1 MAFIRSILGPVTGK
15 VGELVMS
22 DTKDGNVV
30 RVYQP
35 KVSNPRTVNQ
45 ILRRAQLKPAQ
56 LFYGK
61 LVEIL
66 DHSFA
71 QSALLSYRDF
81 MSSALKSGTFPYM
94 PKTNAEA
101 WPGVYDMTKG
111 SLASISRELI
121 EGAMYT
127 YFYVPAGSQQITGR
141 LLIENNSD
149 LIKDGDQLT
158 IVACGRDANDNMRWA
173 STRLN
178 VAFDDKQIIGLR
190 HESEEVY
197 FSVSELGGVFSQMET
212 VEGACVIRTSMKGNE
227 YTYSKENFHV
237 SSTDWYIAYRSSR
250 LYDWMLQSYGVTSI
264 SNQYRGGQKYLQQLV
279 GVQPNDGV
287 LPPPEVVDAVEVV
300 LKNGASVNVY
310 SIARTDGN
318 YVLAKQTTALAT
330 AILVDEDG
338 NNIKNGNNDVKYGD
352 ISDKSVKAFAGCWY
366 VETYSEP

>member
-71 QSALLSYRDF
+71 QSALPSYRDF
-81 MSSALKSGTFPYM
+81 MSAALKSGTYPYM
-94 PKTNAEA
+94 PKTINEA

-127 YFYVPAGSQQITGR
+127 YLFVPTSVSTITGR
-141 LLIENNSD
+141 ILIENNSD
-149 LIKDGDQLT
+149 MIKDGDQLT
-158 IVACGRDANDNMRWA
+158 IIACGRDANDNTRWA

-178 VAFDDKQIIGLR
+178 VANDDRQINALLHNDG
-190 HESEEVY
+190 EVY
-197 FSVSELGGVFSQMET
+197 VSVPDLEGVFSQMEA
-212 VEGACVIRTSMKGNE
+212 VEGACIIRSTMKGDS
-227 YTYSKENFHV
+227 YVYSKEKFHV
-237 SSTDWYIAYRSSR
+237 SSTDWYISYRSSR
-250 LYDWMLQSYGVTSI
+250 LYDWMLKSYGAAAV
-264 SNQYRGGQKYLQQLV
+264 SNMYRGGQKYLQQLV

-287 LPPPEVVDAVEVV
+287 LPPPEVVNAVEVV
-300 LKNGASVNVY
+300 LKNGASINIY
-310 SIARTDGN
+310 SIARNDGN

-352 ISDKSVKAFAGCWY
+352 ISEQSLKAFAGCWY

>member
-81 MSSALKSGTFPYM
+81 MSAALKGGTYPYM
-94 PKTNAEA
+94 PKTNNEA

-111 SLASISRELI
+111 SLASISRELL

-127 YFYVPAGSQQITGR
+127 YFFVPASVTTITGR
-141 LLIENNSD
+141 VLIENNSD

-158 IVACGRDANDNMRWA
+158 IIACGRDANDNMRWA
-173 STRLN
+173 STRIN
-178 VAFDDKQIIGLR
+178 VANDDRPINALLHNGG
-190 HESEEVY
+190 EVY
-197 FSVSELGGVFSQMET
+197 VSVTDLEGVFSQMEA
-212 VEGACVIRTSMKGNE
+212 VEGACVIRTTMIGDS
-227 YTYSKENFHV
+227 YVYSKENFHV
-237 SSTDWYIAYRSSR
+237 SSTDWYTSYRSSR
-250 LYDWMLQSYGVTSI
+250 LYDWMLQSYGATSI

-287 LPPPEVVDAVEVV
+287 LPPPEVVNAVEVV

-318 YVLAKQTTALAT
+318 YVMAKQTTALST
-330 AILVDEDG
+330 AILVDADG
-338 NNIKNGNNDVKYGD
+338 NNIKNGDKDVTYGD
-352 ISDKSVKAFAGCWY
+352 ISDQSVKAFAGCWY